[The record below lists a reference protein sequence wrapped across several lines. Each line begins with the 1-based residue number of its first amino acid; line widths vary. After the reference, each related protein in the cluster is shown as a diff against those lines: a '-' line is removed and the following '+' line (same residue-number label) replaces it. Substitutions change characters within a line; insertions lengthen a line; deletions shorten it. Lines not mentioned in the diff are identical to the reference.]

1 MTEMTSAQRLMM
13 TAMGKE
19 PDRVPVSGV
28 ANDWAWG
35 QLYGKD
41 SFMEYSTDPE
51 RSAEV
56 IVWGCREMGSDTA
69 GITADTLIMWEAI
82 ADASGFSPYSSIKW
96 KDYIPTHPHRLYSGD
111 PIKDPAYGDPLIK
124 TMEDAKRLKPADPYK
139 HGRLPYILKAAEIAI
154 KELGDDYP
162 VGGMAD
168 IPMHIGGC
176 LMGWTQMFIAMDKDL
191 MLWKTVEKVIIDS
204 IWDWIKAQHKIGIRV
219 FGAVSELPQK
229 VGAEEYF
236 KHPVWMQA
244 DHPPE
249 IYKRAWEELKIP
261 IGLHPCTVGPF
272 EPGIPVWKTFLDHCF
287 TFMMPE
293 CGGADAL
300 ARAKEELAP
309 ATMIGNINPV
319 DIMLHG
325 TASEVEDGCVELIQ
339 KCGPGGRFIL
349 GTGCEI
355 PLDTPYEN
363 VKMMVDSVRKYGRYP
378 INI

>member
-1 MTEMTSAQRLMM
+1 
-13 TAMGKE
+13 
-19 PDRVPVSGV
+19 
-28 ANDWAWG
+28 
-35 QLYGKD
+35 
-41 SFMEYSTDPE
+41 
-51 RSAEV
+51 
-56 IVWGCREMGSDTA
+56 
-69 GITADTLIMWEAI
+69 
-82 ADASGFSPYSSIKW
+82 
-96 KDYIPTHPHRLYSGD
+96 
-111 PIKDPAYGDPLIK
+111 
-124 TMEDAKRLKPADPYK
+124 MEDAKRLKPADPYK

-154 KELGDDYP
+154 KDLGDDYP

-191 MLWKTVEKVIIDS
+191 KLWKKIEKVIIDS
-204 IWDWIKAQHKIGIRV
+204 IWNWIKAQHKIGISV

-229 VGAEEYF
+229 VGTEEYF

-293 CGGADAL
+293 CGGADVL
-300 ARAKEELAP
+300 AKAKEELAP

-325 TASEVEDGCVELIQ
+325 TPSEVEDACVELIK

-349 GTGCEI
+349 STGCEI

-363 VKMMVDSVRKYGRYP
+363 VKVMTDSVRKYGRYP